1 MLIFGPG
8 MHFEAL
14 FMILTK
20 GLLKNCPWWSRAQ
33 LSRGTSL
40 DENSYYVFLS
50 YWGKYLAIVDE
61 NCLADTET
69 FIFMTILGSGHV
81 LVKKFCLGVVKLG
94 CDVRTNSQKRDPSKF
109 TIANSDS

>member
-61 NCLADTET
+61 KCSADTET
-69 FIFMTILGSGHV
+69 LIFMTTLGSGHV
-81 LVKKFCLGVVKLG
+81 SVKKIFLWV
-94 CDVRTNSQKRDPSKF
+94 
-109 TIANSDS
+109 DS